1 MKLYHTSPEK
11 IEKITTNGQFG
22 DCLFFASKPYKMT
35 AASTVFIYT
44 INIDEAEIIDVSD
57 LYDDEIIS
65 EIAERF
71 DVDED
76 EAERILDGRASA
88 WDHADDLDGE
98 EAAENDWWMQAQ
110 QGKCAAKM
118 GKQAVE
124 STDEQG
130 AVWIVPMS
138 NREKD
143 LKEVIN

>member
-1 MKLYHTSPEK
+1 MKLYHTSSEK
-11 IEKITTNGQFG
+11 IEKITTNGLFD
-22 DCLFFASKPYKMT
+22 DCLFFASEPYAMT
-35 AASTVFIYT
+35 AASTVFVYA
-44 INIDEAEIIDVSD
+44 INIDDAEIIDVSD
-57 LYDDEIIS
+57 LCDDEIIS
-65 EIAERF
+65 EIADRF
-71 DVDED
+71 DVDGV

-98 EAAENDWWMQAQ
+98 EAAENDWWVQAQ